1 MGPRT
6 TPVRSEGTRVQL
18 RVLVAVV
25 VGVLAL
31 PVGFVVVGDV
41 LQEPSRE
48 PRSRRAAPSAGF
60 STGADDRETDSA
72 GPTVRSGDSGR
83 VDVGLGWS
91 PPLRLSVP
99 GIGVSTT
106 LERLG
111 LDAAGVMET
120 PRDPDRA
127 GWFTPNPP
135 PGLSGTAV
143 IAGHV
148 TWDGAPSV
156 FYDLARLRR
165 GDRVAV
171 RRADGITAVFAVQR
185 VARFPKSRFPTR
197 QVYGQ
202 VPYPALRLI
211 TCGGAFDETT
221 RHYLDNVIV
230 WARMVASHTTRG

>member
-48 PRSRRAAPSAGF
+48 PRSRLTAPSAGVT
-60 STGADDRETDSA
+60 TGAGGRPTGSA
-72 GPTVRSGDSGR
+72 GPTGRSGAAGR
-83 VDVGLGWS
+83 LAVGRGGS
-91 PPLRLSVP
+91 PPPPLSVP